1 MAIQS
6 VELDPNAQ
14 AYTDDEIVEKVNS
27 AAEKILATALEEGA
41 AKANLDAMDALD
53 RGYVQVVADVGDFI
67 ITAVKRKNNGK
78 IEFFYDDVPV
88 E

>member
-14 AYTDDEIVEKVNS
+14 AYTDDEIVAKVN
-27 AAEKILATALEEGA
+27 AATDKILAEALEDGA
-41 AKANLDAMDALD
+41 AKENLDAMGATE
-53 RGYVQVVADVGDFI
+53 RGYVQVTADVGDFI

-88 E
+88 S